1 MFRAKDTLLQ
11 AVPERQAWIFGGF
24 RRVWER
30 RRGRMKPNR
39 TGLSLYK
46 DSTVLLWPNLEKHPF
61 PKEKWAKR
69 GHSLVPGI
77 AKGTHY

>member
-1 MFRAKDTLLQ
+1 
-11 AVPERQAWIFGGF
+11 
-24 RRVWER
+24 
-30 RRGRMKPNR
+30 MKPNR